1 MLPALY
7 RATPPQQEGRVSID
21 FDEIKAAA
29 LRNARSLLLELVP
42 GGRFEGD
49 EYVALNRSR
58 ADKNLGSFKI
68 NIRTGMWQ
76 DFATGAKGSDV
87 ISWYAHAYGLEQSEA
102 ARRIAE
108 RLGVSTWKLN
118 GSKSDNAK
126 PPPKVYG
133 WGEDGPPVG
142 PNELRRHHYPK
153 RGEPKSNVKIK
164 NGDGGWTTCYRVLE
178 KGKPVGWQYRKPSGF
193 RATPYFGE
201 VRDPKLIFWTEGE
214 KDADTLDEFKLPVF
228 TFGGTG
234 DGLPDGVDRYLKMLT
249 GRKLIITADN
259 DTPGREHAQK
269 KAQLAHACGV
279 EHIRIFDPKAEWPQC
294 PEGGD
299 VTDWFE
305 KGGGTRERLLEI
317 VDALPDWQPSACD
330 DGSGTKDDDAGA
342 SWDYP
347 DLSLL
352 DDRRGELPPFP
363 LDVFSP
369 AWQEW
374 ATNAAHGAGTTVDH
388 VLVPLLTISSSLIG
402 TARRVRASTSW
413 TQPLTSWTAIVGYSG
428 TGKTPGLDVSQRALA
443 RIERDRKP
451 FVGELRRAHE
461 RKIESAK
468 AANQQWKAKVQEAV
482 EAGRKVPDMPADAEV
497 PEPFEA
503 ARLFVSNATIEKLA
517 KLLLARPQGMLLICD
532 ELAGLFLNLS
542 RYSGGS
548 DREFWLEAWN
558 GNPHRVER
566 LSRPPV
572 DVEHLLVGITGGFQ
586 PDKLS
591 RSFEGD
597 ADGLSARFLFAWP
610 MEAPYRPLT
619 DTVQEIEPEFEN
631 ALTKLIDLAEFEEGK
646 LVIRNV
652 TLTRDAVAVLE
663 EFRQLVHRKK
673 DGLDGRER
681 EWWIK
686 TPAHVL
692 RLAGTLAYLDWAMEP
707 VGTPTPTTIEARF
720 IDAAVRL
727 VTEYFWPHA
736 RAAIRQIGL
745 TEGHTKARKVLRW
758 LRAEQRDQVS
768 AEDVRRNA
776 LQQTLNAEATTKLIE
791 TLVQAGWLRKAPIK
805 KRGPGRH
812 VHRWAV
818 NPLLWAATDN
828 SSATAD
834 DVSDEPT
841 QAAGI
846 AGIAETA
853 SGKSAGPISAICAIP
868 ATGPES
874 ASNDEEAAWTF

>member
-352 DDRRGELPPFP
+352 DDRRGELPAFP
-363 LDVFSP
+363 LNVFSP
-369 AWQEW
+369 TWQEW

-388 VLVPLLTISSSLIG
+388 VLVPLLSISSSLIG
-402 TARRVRASTSW
+402 TARRVRASMSW
-413 TQPLTSWTAIVGYSG
+413 SEPFTLWTAIVGDSG

-443 RIERDRKP
+443 RIERNRKHLI
-451 FVGELRRAHE
+451 GELRRAHE
-461 RKIESAK
+461 SRIEIAK
-468 AANQQWKAKVQEAV
+468 TAKKQWQDKVEEAV
-482 EAGRKVPDMPADAEV
+482 KAGRKAPDMPADAET

-503 ARLFVSNATIEKLA
+503 PRLFVSDVTIEKLA
-517 KLLLARPQGMLLICD
+517 KLLLARPQGMLRISD
-532 ELAGLFLNLS
+532 ELAGLFLNDS

-558 GNPHRVER
+558 GKPYRVER
-566 LSRPPV
+566 LNRPPV
-572 DVEHLLVGITGGFQ
+572 DVEYLLVGLTGGFQ

-591 RSFEGD
+591 RSLNGD
-597 ADGLSARFLFAWP
+597 ADGIYARVLFSWP
-610 MEAPYRPLT
+610 AEAPYRPLT
-619 DTVQEIEPEFEN
+619 DAVAEIEPEFEN
-631 ALTKLIDLAEFEEGK
+631 ALTKLIELAEFEDGK
-646 LVIRNV
+646 LVVRHV
-652 TLTRDAVAVLE
+652 PLVRDAVAVLE
-663 EFRQLVHRKK
+663 DFRKLVDRKRG
-673 DGLDGRER
+673 GLDGRER
-681 EWWIK
+681 DWWVK

-692 RLAGTLAYLDWAMEP
+692 RLASALAYLDWAMES
-707 VGTPTPTTIEARF
+707 VGTPAPTTIEARF
-720 IDAAVRL
+720 IGAAVRL
-727 VTEYFWPHA
+727 VIEYFWPHA
-736 RAAIRQIGL
+736 RAALRQIGL
-745 TEGHTKARKVLRW
+745 TEQNAKARKVLRW
-758 LRAEQRDQVS
+758 LRAERKELVS
-768 AEDVRRNA
+768 IEDVRRDA
-776 LQQTLNAEATTKLIE
+776 LQQSLDAEATKKLFDK
-791 TLVQAGWLRKAPIK
+791 LVHAGCLRKVPTESKGA
-805 KRGPGRH
+805 GRR
-812 VHRWAV
+812 VHRWEV
-818 NPLLWAATDN
+818 NPLLWAAVNDGEV
-828 SSATAD
+828 AD
-834 DVSDEPT
+834 KQTPT
-841 QAAGI
+841 AGI
-846 AGIAETA
+846 AQIAEIPL
-853 SGKSAGPISAICAIP
+853 AGSPEIISAIPAIF
-868 ATGPES
+868 ATDPEV
-874 ASNDEEAAWTF
+874 APNDGEATWTV

>member
-1 MLPALY
+1 MNFAE
-7 RATPPQQEGRVSID
+7 RID
-21 FDEIKAAA
+21 FESIKAAA
-29 LRNARSLLLELVP
+29 LCSARSLLQELVP
-42 GGRFEGD
+42 NGRFEGR
-49 EYVALNRSR
+49 EYVALNPSR
-58 ADKNLGSFKI
+58 ADNNLGSFKI
-68 NIRTGMWQ
+68 NCQTGEWSE
-76 DFATGAKGSDV
+76 FATGAKGGDV
-87 ISWYAHAYGLEQSEA
+87 ISWYAHAHGLNQGEA
-102 ARRIAE
+102 ARHIAE
-108 RLGVSTWKLN
+108 RLGVSAYKSN
-118 GSKSDNAK
+118 GSKGNTTE
-126 PPPKVYG
+126 PPPKIYS
-133 WGEDGPPVG
+133 WGKEGPPVG
-142 PNELRRHHYPK
+142 RNEIRRHYYPK
-153 RGEPKSNVKIK
+153 RGEPKLKVKIK
-164 NGDGGWTTCYRVLE
+164 KGDGTWTTCYRALQ
-178 KGKPVGWQYRKPSGF
+178 GDGWQYKKPAGF
-193 RATPYFGE
+193 RVTFYFGA
-201 VRDPKLIFWTEGE
+201 VRDPKKIFWPEGE
-214 KDADTLDEFKLPVF
+214 KDADTLDGLDLPVF
-228 TFGGTG
+228 TLGGVG
-234 DGLPDGVDRYLKMLT
+234 DGLPDEVDHYLKQLT
-249 GRKLIITADN
+249 GRRIVILTDN
-259 DTPGREHAQK
+259 DAPGRAHGEK
-269 KAQLAHACGV
+269 KAKIAHACGV
-279 EHIRIFDPKAEWPQC
+279 EHIRIFDLKAEWPQC

-305 KGGGTRERLLEI
+305 KGGGTLERLLEI
-317 VDALPDWQPSACD
+317 ADALPDWQPSACD
-330 DGSGTKDDDAGA
+330 DGSDTKDDRA

-352 DDRRGELPPFP
+352 DDRRGELPQFP

-388 VLVPLLTISSSLIG
+388 VLVPLLSISSSLIG
-402 TARRVRASTSW
+402 TARRLRASTSW

-443 RIERDRKP
+443 RIERNREHL
-451 FVGELRRAHE
+451 VGELRRAHE
-461 RKIESAK
+461 SKIERAK
-468 AANQQWKAKVQEAV
+468 AASNQWKAEVHKALE
-482 EAGRKVPDMPADAEV
+482 EGRKGPDMPADAEV

-503 ARLFVSNATIEKLA
+503 PRLFVSNVTIEKLA
-517 KLLLARPQGMLLICD
+517 KQLLARPQGMLYIGD

-597 ADGLSARFLFAWP
+597 ADGMSARFLFAWP

-646 LVIRNV
+646 LVIRYV

-681 EWWIK
+681 EWWVK
-686 TPAHVL
+686 APAHVL
-692 RLAGTLAYLDWAMEP
+692 RLAGTLTYLDWAMES
-707 VGTPTPTTIEARF
+707 VGTPVPTTIEARF
-720 IDAAVRL
+720 VDAAVGL
-727 VTEYFWPHA
+727 VTEYFWPQA

-758 LRAEQRDQVS
+758 LRAERRDEVS
-768 AEDVRRNA
+768 IEDVRRDA
-776 LQQTLNAEATTKLIE
+776 LQQSLNAEATAKLIE
-791 TLVQAGWLRKAPIK
+791 TLVRAGWLRKAPIE
-805 KRGPGRH
+805 KRGLGRH
-812 VHRWAV
+812 AHRWAV

-828 SSATAD
+828 STATAD

-853 SGKSAGPISAICAIP
+853 SRKSAGPISANCAIP
-868 ATGPES
+868 ATEPES
-874 ASNDEEAAWTF
+874 ASNDEEATWTL